1 MRPICIIPASGA
13 STRFPRKNIAL
24 FNGKPLL
31 AYAIDEA
38 LISNIF
44 RAVYVS
50 SEDAEIL
57 EMAQDYGGIPLLRP
71 SELKSDRAQIRH
83 VCLDI
88 LKSIVCKE
96 FGVLGIPN
104 PLRIAED
111 IIAAYTVFKQSDAE
125 CLMSVSSYAHPPQR
139 AVWMPDGYIEPYFNI
154 KYMLRAQKLD
164 PVWRCDG
171 SIIFVKTYAFKRV
184 GDFYGT
190 QAVPYFTPK
199 ERSID
204 IDYPIDLK
212 LAEFLKETRNEILY

>member
-1 MRPICIIPASGA
+1 MICIIPASGA

-24 FNGKPLL
+24 LNGKPLL

-44 RAVYVS
+44 RVVYVS
-50 SEDAEIL
+50 SEDPEIL
-57 EMAQDYGGIPLLRP
+57 EIAQDYGGVPLLRP
-71 SELKSDRAQIRH
+71 PELVSNHAQIRH

-88 LKSIVCKE
+88 LKDIECNE
-96 FGVLGIPN
+96 FCVLGIPN

-111 IIAAYTVFKQSDAE
+111 IIAAYTIFKQSDAE
-125 CLMSVSSYAHPPQR
+125 CLMSVSSYNHPPQR
-139 AVWMPDGYIEPYFNI
+139 AVWVSNGYIEPYFNI
-154 KYMLRAQKLD
+154 KYMLQTQKLD

-171 SIIFVKTYAFKRV
+171 SIIFVKTEAFQRV

-190 QAVPYFTPK
+190 QAVPYFTPP
-199 ERSID
+199 ERSVD

-212 LAEFLKETRNEILY
+212 WTEFLKR